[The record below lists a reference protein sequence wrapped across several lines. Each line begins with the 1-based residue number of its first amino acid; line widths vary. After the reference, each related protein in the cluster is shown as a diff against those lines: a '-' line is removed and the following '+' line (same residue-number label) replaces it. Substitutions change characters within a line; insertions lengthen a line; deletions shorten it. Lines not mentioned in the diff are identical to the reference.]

1 MTKAR
6 KYTIVTQLHADLN
19 NDIIE
24 YFDETVTVYSVAFRQ
39 TFHKINN
46 NPKINLSKLN
56 TEMQKEYKITKRT
69 ANSIIR
75 DAKGRISAIKELK
88 KFELKMVTKKIE
100 HLETVVIPEL
110 EEKLVNNILKINTK
124 KSVDLVKHRNLRRSI
139 VAKKSQLNRLKQRK
153 SNIEYQLETEK
164 FKLCFGTK
172 KLAKKDKKTIFNSE
186 RF

>member
-6 KYTIVTQLHADLN
+6 KYTIVTQLHENLN

-24 YFDETVTVYSVAFRQ
+24 YFDETIAVYSVAFRQ

-88 KFELKMVTKKIE
+88 KFELF
-100 HLETVVIPEL
+100 LQ
-110 EEKLVNNILKINTK
+110 LKN
-124 KSVDLVKHRNLRRSI
+124 LRNL
-139 VAKKSQLNRLKQRK
+139 N
-153 SNIEYQLETEK
+153 
-164 FKLCFGTK
+164 
-172 KLAKKDKKTIFNSE
+172 
-186 RF
+186 